1 MTGAKFNILLLE
13 DNLVASN
20 FLITTLSRELPEVKF
35 VPAISIKEASEK
47 VAAQAFD
54 LFILDIQLPDGNS
67 IDFLD
72 ALQKEHVSIPR
83 AIFMT
88 ASKVPE
94 FRQRAQTAGAVRFFE
109 KPVKSKEFA
118 IVISDILAQR
128 PAPENQDNAFEG
140 LLSCLT
146 PIDLV
151 QLKCLS
157 QARMGLEFFTRQG
170 ARGSVYFRDGQVVHA
185 VTGLETGEDAFCKI
199 MSWKSGKISEIP
211 LPTALPRSIHSNW
224 TDLIINAAHKLDET
238 SHSNT

>member
-1 MTGAKFNILLLE
+1 MPGHKFNILFLE

-20 FLITTLSRELPEVKF
+20 FLITTLTRELPDVRF
-35 VPAISIKEASEK
+35 VPAITIKEATQK
-47 VAAQAFD
+47 VAEQPFD

-67 IDFLD
+67 IDFLTG
-72 ALQKEHVSIPR
+72 LQKEHGTIPR

-94 FRQRAQTAGAVRFFE
+94 FRQQAQNAGAIRFFE

-118 IVISDILAQR
+118 VVVRDVLALQ
-128 PAPENQDNAFEG
+128 PEPEQKPNAFEG

-157 QARMGLEFFTRQG
+157 HAKIGLEFFTKEG
-170 ARGSVYFRDGQVVHA
+170 VRGHVFFRDGQVVHA
-185 VTGLETGEDAFCKI
+185 ATGNLTGEDAFCKI
-199 MSWKSGKISEIP
+199 MTWKSGKIAELP
-211 LPTALPRSIHSNW
+211 LPTALPQTIKSNW
-224 TDLIINAAHKLDET
+224 NDLVIFAAHKMDEAAA
-238 SHSNT
+238 S

>member
-1 MTGAKFNILLLE
+1 MPGHKFNILFLE

-20 FLITTLSRELPEVKF
+20 FLITTLSRELPDVKF
-35 VPAISIKEASEK
+35 VPAITIKEANQK
-47 VAAQAFD
+47 VAEQPFD

-94 FRQRAQTAGAVRFFE
+94 FRQRAHNAGAVRFFE

-118 IVISDILAQR
+118 VVVRDILALQSE
-128 PAPENQDNAFEG
+128 PEQKPNAFEG

-157 QARMGLEFFTRQG
+157 QAKMGLEFFTREG
-170 ARGSVYFRDGQVVHA
+170 VRGVVYFRDGQVVHA
-185 VTGLETGEDAFCKI
+185 ATGNLTGEEAFCRI
-199 MSWKSGKISEIP
+199 MTWKSGKISELP
-211 LPTALPRSIHSNW
+211 LPTALPRSIQNNW
-224 TDLIINAAHKLDET
+224 MDLVINAAHKLDE
-238 SHSNT
+238 SAAS

>member
-1 MTGAKFNILLLE
+1 MPGHKFNILFLE

-20 FLITTLSRELPEVKF
+20 FLITTLSRELPDVKF
-35 VPAISIKEASEK
+35 VPAISIKEATQK
-47 VAAQAFD
+47 VAEQSFD

-67 IDFLD
+67 IDFLTG
-72 ALQKEHVSIPR
+72 LQKEHVSIPR

-94 FRQRAQTAGAVRFFE
+94 FRQRAQNAGAVRFFE

-118 IVISDILAQR
+118 VVIKDILSLQ
-128 PAPENQDNAFEG
+128 PESEKQNVAFEG

-157 QARMGLEFFTRQG
+157 QAKMGLEFFNKEG
-170 ARGSVYFRDGQVVHA
+170 VRGTVYFRDGQVIHA
-185 VTGLETGEDAFCKI
+185 TTGNLNGEDAFCQI
-199 MSWKSGKISEIP
+199 MTWKSGKITEVP
-211 LPTALPRSIHSNW
+211 LPTALARTIQTGWN
-224 TDLIINAAHKLDET
+224 DLVMHAALKMDET
-238 SHSNT
+238 A

>member
-1 MTGAKFNILLLE
+1 MPGHKFNILFLE
-13 DNLVASN
+13 DNLVSLN
-20 FLITTLSRELPEVKF
+20 FLITTLARELPDVKF
-35 VPAISIKEASEK
+35 VPAISIKEASQK
-47 VAAQAFD
+47 VAEQPFD

-94 FRQRAQTAGAVRFFE
+94 FRQRAQNAGAVRFFE
-109 KPVKSKEFA
+109 KPVKPKEFA
-118 IVISDILAQR
+118 VVVRDILALQ
-128 PAPENQDNAFEG
+128 PEPELKPNAFEG

-157 QARMGLEFFTRQG
+157 HAKMGLEFFTKEG
-170 ARGSVYFRDGQVVHA
+170 VRGVVYFREGQVVHA
-185 VTGLETGEDAFCKI
+185 ATGNLTGEDAFCRI
-199 MSWKSGKISEIP
+199 MTWKSGKISELP
-211 LPTALPRSIHSNW
+211 LPTALPQTIKANW
-224 TDLIINAAHKLDET
+224 NDLVINAAHLMDQAAGT
-238 SHSNT
+238 Q

>member
-1 MTGAKFNILLLE
+1 MSGHKFNILFLE

-20 FLITTLSRELPEVKF
+20 FLITTLSRELPDVKF
-35 VPAISIKEASEK
+35 VPAITIKEANQK
-47 VAAQAFD
+47 VAEQPFD

-94 FRQRAQTAGAVRFFE
+94 FRQRAHNAGAVRFFE

-118 IVISDILAQR
+118 VVVRDILALQ
-128 PAPENQDNAFEG
+128 PEPEQKPNAFEG

-157 QARMGLEFFTRQG
+157 QAKMGLEFFTREG
-170 ARGSVYFRDGQVVHA
+170 VRGVVYFRDGQVVHA
-185 VTGLETGEDAFCKI
+185 ATGNLTGEEAFCRI
-199 MSWKSGKISEIP
+199 MTWKSGKISELP
-211 LPTALPRSIHSNW
+211 LPTALPRSIQNNW
-224 TDLIINAAHKLDET
+224 MDLVINAAHKLDE
-238 SHSNT
+238 SAAS

>member
-1 MTGAKFNILLLE
+1 MPDHKFNILFLE
-13 DNLVASN
+13 DNLVALN
-20 FLITTLSRELPEVKF
+20 FLITTLARELPDVKF
-35 VPAISIKEASEK
+35 VPAITIKEASQK
-47 VAAQAFD
+47 VAEQPFD

-94 FRQRAQTAGAVRFFE
+94 FRQRAQNAGAVRFFE

-118 IVISDILAQR
+118 VVVRDILSQQ
-128 PAPENQDNAFEG
+128 PIPEKQANAFEG

-157 QARMGLEFFTRQG
+157 HAKMGLEFFTKEG
-170 ARGSVYFRDGQVVHA
+170 VRGLVYFRDGQVVHA
-185 VTGLETGEDAFCKI
+185 VTGNQTGEDAFCRI
-199 MSWKSGKISEIP
+199 MTWKSGKISEVP
-211 LPTALPRSIHSNW
+211 LPTALPRTIQSNW
-224 TDLIINAAHKLDET
+224 NDLVMHAALKMDEAGPT
-238 SHSNT
+238 A

>member
-1 MTGAKFNILLLE
+1 MTGSKFNILLLE

-35 VPAISIKEASEK
+35 VPAISIKEANEK
-47 VAAQAFD
+47 VSAQAFD

-72 ALQKEHVSIPR
+72 ALQKEHVAIPR

-118 IVISDILAQR
+118 IVISDILSQQ
-128 PAPENQDNAFEG
+128 PAPEKQDNAFEG

-157 QARMGLEFFTRQG
+157 QARMGLEFFTKQG

-199 MSWKSGKISEIP
+199 MSWKSGKISELP

-238 SHSNT
+238 A